1 MRTTMLDT
9 EPLTPGICEWC
20 GKITEL
26 ENVACSLT
34 CEAQLRRLEAQQGRD
49 VLRALKRWRK
59 FRGRKGTPGEGAMT
73 EVAVVIDRFLQGDRR
88 RREEMQAAARAE
100 AARQAQKEADKKT
113 AKAKPRP
120 PQSAAPVT
128 DRPDEQEEPK

>member
-20 GKITEL
+20 GAITEL

-59 FRGRKGTPGEGAMT
+59 FRGRKNTPGEGAMT
-73 EVAVVIDRFLQGDRR
+73 EVATVVDRFLQTDRK
-88 RREEMQAAARAE
+88 RREELQAQARAK
-100 AARQAQKEADKKT
+100 AAEPEKKPKGKGRT
-113 AKAKPRP
+113 
-120 PQSAAPVT
+120 QTAAPVT
-128 DRPDEQEEPK
+128 QEPGIWDGEPQQ